1 MGLQIYNTMS
11 QQKEEFIPLTAGE
24 VKLYLCG
31 PTVYGL
37 LHVGNFRGPTVFNLI
52 RNWLEKSGYK
62 VQYVYNYTD
71 VDDRIINR
79 AIEEKVDA
87 LEIAEKYIGEFELDY
102 AAMKLGPHSANPR
115 VTETMPEIVAMI
127 QSLIEKD
134 KAYVVEG
141 EVLFSVRSF
150 KDYGKLSNKNMDDL
164 RASERVEVD
173 RKKRDSMDFALWKP
187 AKPGE
192 PKWSSPWGEGRPGW
206 HIECS
211 AMVEKLMGSSIDIH
225 GGGMDL
231 IFPHHENEIAQSE
244 GCSGRPF
251 VKYWMHNNMIT
262 LGERKMSKSV
272 GNIMTVREFIQTYNA
287 EILKYMLLSVHYR
300 SLSDFSDQGVS
311 FAITNLA
318 RIYSSLALAERLLAS
333 APLDLSSGKAAPA
346 MLKAID
352 EARKSAQLA
361 LDDDFNTPE
370 FFAALFSLVR
380 VFNGQMRLAPKIT
393 ADHKATVEAFRNFI
407 LDQGKLMSLFQEA
420 PLEYLGLLDDMLLQ
434 QKNLERSKIDELVD
448 LRIQA
453 RMAKDFKKSDEIR
466 DQLAQMGIAI
476 QDSPQGTAWEVAK

>member
-1 MGLQIYNTMS
+1 
-11 QQKEEFIPLTAGE
+11 
-24 VKLYLCG
+24 
-31 PTVYGL
+31 
-37 LHVGNFRGPTVFNLI
+37 
-52 RNWLEKSGYK
+52 
-62 VQYVYNYTD
+62 
-71 VDDRIINR
+71 
-79 AIEEKVDA
+79 
-87 LEIAEKYIGEFELDY
+87 
-102 AAMKLGPHSANPR
+102 
-115 VTETMPEIVAMI
+115 
-127 QSLIEKD
+127 
-134 KAYVVEG
+134 
-141 EVLFSVRSF
+141 
-150 KDYGKLSNKNMDDL
+150 
-164 RASERVEVD
+164 
-173 RKKRDSMDFALWKP
+173 
-187 AKPGE
+187 
-192 PKWSSPWGEGRPGW
+192 
-206 HIECS
+206 
-211 AMVEKLMGSSIDIH
+211 
-225 GGGMDL
+225 
-231 IFPHHENEIAQSE
+231 
-244 GCSGRPF
+244 
-251 VKYWMHNNMIT
+251 
-262 LGERKMSKSV
+262 
-272 GNIMTVREFIQTYNA
+272 
-287 EILKYMLLSVHYR
+287 VHYR

-318 RIYSSLALAERLLAS
+318 RIYSSLALAERLLTS